1 MEASV
6 SGTTVPV
13 LRAICAGIA
22 TVLALSAAAHAQNQ
36 PSPATIA
43 IRAGLLVDP
52 VEGTAARNQVI
63 LVRDTQIV
71 AVGGNVAIPAG
82 ARVIDLSTSTV
93 LPGLFD
99 AHTHL
104 CMDLNVARDAGN
116 YFLTTLQDSDSDR
129 AVQGVVNA
137 RTMLEA
143 GFTSVRDVGNEGNYA
158 CSSVKRAIDAG
169 KIPGPTMIT
178 AGRIIAPFG
187 GQFRLQ
193 PDKPGLAEP
202 EYFFADSRDEMQ
214 KGVRQ
219 NAHFGAGVIKIVVD
233 DQRYIYSEDDIRF
246 VVQEAQRAGLKVAAH
261 AWTERGAHNAA
272 AAGVASIEHLNG
284 ITDADLELAKRNG
297 VTAVFTPFPVP
308 ALLQQ
313 QLSKEEAEKQYKN
326 EVARLSAARRI
337 GVPIAYGT
345 DAITELPSMTRGE
358 SAMQWIDSY
367 VDAGFPAKEILK
379 AMVPIAASL
388 FGVEKERGAIRPQ
401 MAADIIAAPGNPLDD
416 IKVLKR
422 VSFVMKNGRII
433 KSLGRGVE

>member
-1 MEASV
+1 MEAAV

-13 LRAICAGIA
+13 RRAICAGIA
-22 TVLALSAAAHAQNQ
+22 AVLALSAATLAQN
-36 PSPATIA
+36 PPPVATTA

-52 VEGTAARNQVI
+52 AEGTAARNQII

-82 ARVIDLSTSTV
+82 ARVVDLTTSTV

-104 CMDLNVARDAGN
+104 CMDLDVARDAGN
-116 YFLTTLQDSDSDR
+116 YFLTTLQDPDSYR

-158 CSSVKRAIDAG
+158 CSSVRRAIDAG

-214 KGVRQ
+214 KAVRQ

-246 VVQEAQRAGLKVAAH
+246 IVQEAQRAGLKVAAH

-297 VTAVFTPFPVP
+297 VTAVFTPFPMT

-313 QLSKEEAEKQYKN
+313 RSKEEAQKQH
-326 EVARLSAARRI
+326 EAEISRLGAARRL
-337 GVPIAYGT
+337 GVPVAFGT
-345 DAITELPSMTRGE
+345 DAISELTGMTRGE
-358 SAMQWIDSY
+358 SAVEWIDSY
-367 VDAGFPAKEILK
+367 VDAGFSAKEILK
-379 AMVPIAASL
+379 AMVPTAAAL
-388 FGVEKERGAIRPQ
+388 FGVEKRRGAIRPE

-433 KSLGRGVE
+433 KLSGKGSE